1 MIHSLSMENVGPA
14 PRMEMEFGTRLNLI
28 TGDNGL
34 GKSFLLDT
42 IWWALTRKWPHEIN
56 SNLTSGFKARPS
68 DPTQPATIQF
78 KLESK
83 TKPVTYQSQYV
94 ARDQAWTGKAGRPHN
109 PGLVIYAQ
117 ADGGFSVW
125 DPLRNYWKT
134 RGKIDSQDCLPGFV
148 FAARDV
154 WDGLDMTTREGKP
167 VRVCK
172 GMIDDWGGWIA
183 AKSDES
189 RRMNSVLK
197 SLSPSSDAGD
207 RLVAESTKRISTN
220 DPRDI
225 PAVRIGTGPEVPI
238 LFSSAGIKRVAQLA
252 YMLTWTWAEHRR
264 AAELLGEERTRQ
276 VIFLID
282 EIECHLHPRWQRTIL
297 NSLIKMIQ
305 IIHKSAQ
312 IQLISSTHSPLVMAS
327 AEPHFDSKQDAWFDM
342 DLDRESG
349 LVELRNRPFIRMGDA
364 SNWLMS
370 EAFDLPQAI
379 SPEAESAILAALEL
393 FRESNPHGQR
403 IQEVDKDL
411 RATLGELDPFW
422 DKWSRF
428 RNSRLAT
435 A

>member
-1 MIHSLSMENVGPA
+1 
-14 PRMEMEFGTRLNLI
+14 
-28 TGDNGL
+28 
-34 GKSFLLDT
+34 
-42 IWWALTRKWPHEIN
+42 
-56 SNLTSGFKARPS
+56 
-68 DPTQPATIQF
+68 
-78 KLESK
+78 
-83 TKPVTYQSQYV
+83 
-94 ARDQAWTGKAGRPHN
+94 
-109 PGLVIYAQ
+109 
-117 ADGGFSVW
+117 
-125 DPLRNYWKT
+125 
-134 RGKIDSQDCLPGFV
+134 
-148 FAARDV
+148 
-154 WDGLDMTTREGKP
+154 
-167 VRVCK
+167 
-172 GMIDDWGGWIA
+172 
-183 AKSDES
+183 
-189 RRMNSVLK
+189 
-197 SLSPSSDAGD
+197 
-207 RLVAESTKRISTN
+207 
-220 DPRDI
+220 
-225 PAVRIGTGPEVPI
+225 
-238 LFSSAGIKRVAQLA
+238 
-252 YMLTWTWAEHRR
+252 MLTWTWAEHRR

-305 IIHKSAQ
+305 VIHKSAK
-312 IQLISSTHSPLVMAS
+312 IQLIASTHSPLVMAS